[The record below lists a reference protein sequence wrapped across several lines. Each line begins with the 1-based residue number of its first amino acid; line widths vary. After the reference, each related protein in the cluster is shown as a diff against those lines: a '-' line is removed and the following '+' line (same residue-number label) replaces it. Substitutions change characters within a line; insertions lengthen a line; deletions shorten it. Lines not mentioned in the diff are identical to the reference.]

1 MQIEGAYRALQAAI
15 GDDSRV
21 LKNELMHKHT
31 SFKIGGPAD
40 IMICIQSADEI
51 ADALLICRQYDVP
64 ATIIG
69 NGTNLLVRDKG
80 IRGAVIKI
88 GKGFC
93 DLSISGTLVRA
104 QAGILVSSLSN
115 HTLNRGL
122 AGLEFACGI
131 PGTLGGAV
139 MMNAGAYGG
148 EIADCLTRVKHMDES
163 GKTGWKTIRKDDLG
177 YRRSVFSETR
187 LIVLEAEFDLR
198 TDENRQAQKRAQ
210 EISAQR
216 NAKQPVYLPSAGST
230 FKRPG
235 NGYAARLIDQ
245 AGLKGFRVGGAQV
258 SELHAGFIVNTG
270 GATAED
276 VLELVAIARARVLDA
291 FGTNLELEMKV
302 VGES

>member
-1 MQIEGAYRALQAAI
+1 MQIEQAYRALQAAV
-15 GDDSRV
+15 GDESRV
-21 LKNELMHKHT
+21 LRDEPMNKHT

-40 IMICIQSADEI
+40 IMICIKSADEI
-51 ADALLICRQYDVP
+51 ADALRICRRYDVP
-64 ATIIG
+64 VTVIG

-88 GKGFC
+88 GKEFC
-93 DLSISGTLVRA
+93 SLEIAGTHVTA
-104 QAGILVSSLSN
+104 QAGILVASLAN
-115 HTLNRGL
+115 QTLNQGL

-148 EIADCLTRVKHMDES
+148 EIADCLKRVRYMDES
-163 GKTGWKTIRKDDLG
+163 GNTGWKLIQKDDLG
-177 YRRSVFSETR
+177 YRRSIFSETG
-187 LIVLEAEFDLR
+187 LIVLEAEFELR
-198 TDENRQAQKRAQ
+198 PDESREAQKRAQ

-216 NAKQPVYLPSAGST
+216 NARQPVHLPSAGST
-230 FKRPG
+230 FKRPH

-245 AGLKGFRVGGAQV
+245 AGLKGLRVGGAQV

-276 VLELVAIARARVLDA
+276 VLELAETVRARVLDA
-291 FGTNLELEMKV
+291 SGTDLELEIKV
-302 VGES
+302 LGEE